1 MSRYGVALR
10 LARRD
15 ITRAPARTLL
25 TMAMVA
31 LPVLAVT
38 TGDVLL
44 RGVDAVGG
52 SDEPIDMLGPRAEA
66 LVRVQ
71 PGRPA
76 ELSQDASGN
85 GTSFAEA
92 TNRPRLTAEE
102 VLAVLPAGSRL
113 ASIETGIAA
122 IALADGPGRVRAV
135 LADPADPLLAGR
147 YTVASGRLPAAADE
161 VAVAPSLLAAGLTV
175 GGSVQDGADQAL
187 QVVGVLAEGGGLSS
201 TLLGLPG
208 ATDLQAE
215 EFTPSQEWL
224 VDGPADVTYDD
235 VLELNALGAVVT
247 SRAVLRDPPP
257 ATEPEVSS
265 GGADSATIV
274 IVGLVAAMAVLE
286 VVLLAGPAFAVSAR
300 RQRRG
305 LAQLSAAGG
314 RPEDSQLVVLLG
326 ALLLGSVAA
335 VAGVALGLGTAVLV
349 RAVAPAFAEGSLQI
363 PVLDLGVVVAV
374 AVLAALLAAGVPA
387 RSASRQDPMA
397 VLTDRPVPTRRSRLP
412 VSLGLVLL
420 GVGVLAC
427 VLAARGGNEVS
438 VALAAVPTVLGAA
451 LLAPLALTTAAR
463 LSPRLPFALRYAVR
477 DAARQRGRTAPA
489 VAAIA
494 AVVAGAVA
502 LGTGASSDAA
512 QYRAMD
518 ERAAAVDVALVTGT
532 LTDQAVWDRLETAV
546 ARAGGTGVAQVRVP
560 EQQPDFAST
569 LLVCGRVDAA
579 GGCNTGLLSAGYS
592 SSFSSPV
599 LVGESGLA
607 AVGIT
612 GADRDRALQS
622 LAAGGAV
629 AFTDQPDR
637 PQTVQLRTP
646 GEAPRTTTVPV
657 ALVET
662 TGGGFAP
669 VVAVLSEA
677 AAEALDLTV
686 VTTALVLDPPADAR
700 AISDAIALRAP
711 EVSLQLSGQGG
722 DSDRGTGLVLLLL
735 GAVAGVLVL
744 GGVLTSTLLALADA
758 RPQFATLLA
767 IGAAD
772 RSRRSVAAGYAATI
786 GVLGALLGLG
796 AGLVTGV
803 AVVYPL
809 TTDGRPLDGLFPP
822 FLDVPWLL
830 LVGLVVAVPAV
841 AALVAALSTRGPLP
855 RAGRKALA

>member
-1 MSRYGVALR
+1 MSRYSVAWR

-52 SDEPIDMLGPRAEA
+52 SGQPLDVLGSQAEA
-66 LVRVQ
+66 LVRAQ

-92 TNRPRLTAEE
+92 TNRPPLTAAD

-113 ASIETGIAA
+113 ASVETGIAS
-122 IALADGPGRVRAV
+122 ITLPDGPGRVRAV

-147 YTVASGRLPAAADE
+147 YTVDSGRLPAADNE
-161 VAVAPSLLAAGLTV
+161 IAVAPSLVAAGLTV
-175 GGSVQDGADQAL
+175 GADVQDDTGQSF
-187 QVVGVLAEGGGLSS
+187 QIVGVLPDADILTS

-208 ATDLQAE
+208 VTDLQPE

-224 VDGPADVTYDD
+224 VDSPADVTYDD

-257 ATEPEVSS
+257 QTAQPSS
-265 GGADSATIV
+265 SGADSAGIV
-274 IVGLVAAMAVLE
+274 VVGLVVAMAVLE
-286 VVLLAGPAFAVSAR
+286 IVLLAGPAFAVSAR
-300 RQRRG
+300 RQQRA

-314 RPEDSQLVVLLG
+314 RPQDSQLVVLLG

-335 VAGVALGLGTAVLV
+335 LAGVGLGVGAATVV
-349 RAVAPAFAEGSLQI
+349 RAVAPVFAEGPRQVPL
-363 PVLDLGVVVAV
+363 LDLAAITVVAI
-374 AVLAALLAAGVPA
+374 LSALLAAAVPA

-397 VLTDRPVPTRRSRLP
+397 VLTDRPVPTRPSPLP
-412 VSLGLVLL
+412 FTLGLVLL
-420 GVGVLAC
+420 GIGVLAC
-427 VLAARGGNEVS
+427 ARAARGGNEVS
-438 VALAAVPTVLGAA
+438 VALAAVPTVLGVA
-451 LLAPLALTTAAR
+451 LLAPLALVAAAR

-502 LGTGASSDAA
+502 LGIGASSDAA
-512 QYRAMD
+512 QYRAD
-518 ERAAAVDVALVTGT
+518 DARAAAVDVALVTGR
-532 LTDQAVWDRLETAV
+532 LTDQAVWDGLEGAV
-546 ARAGGTGVAQVRVP
+546 ARAGGTGVAQVRG
-560 EQQPDFAST
+560 PDDTDFTRPVS
-569 LLVCGRVDAA
+569 VCGRADPA
-579 GGCNTGLLSAGYS
+579 GGCAQGLLAGGFGGN
-592 SSFSSPV
+592 FSTSL

-607 AVGIT
+607 AAGIV
-612 GADRDRALQS
+612 GADRDRALEA

-637 PQTVQLRTP
+637 PETVALQA
-646 GEAPRTTTVPV
+646 GGDSPRTTTVPV
-657 ALVET
+657 ALID
-662 TGGGFAP
+662 TGGRFAP
-669 VVAVLSEA
+669 VEAVLSEA
-677 AAEALDLTV
+677 AAEALDLDV
-686 VTTALVLDPPADAR
+686 VTTALVLDVPTDTGSISA
-700 AISDAIALRAP
+700 AISLRAP
-711 EVSLQLSGQGG
+711 EVSLQLPGQGG

-744 GGVLTSTLLALADA
+744 GGVLTSTLLALSDA
-758 RPQFATLLA
+758 RPQFATLHA
-767 IGAAD
+767 VGATD
-772 RSRRSVAAGYAATI
+772 RSRRSVAAGHAATL
-786 GVLGALLGLG
+786 GVLGTLLGLG
-796 AGLVTGV
+796 AGLVIGLAV
-803 AVVYPL
+803 AYPL
-809 TTDGRPLDGLFPP
+809 TTNGQRTGGLLPP

-830 LVGLVVAVPAV
+830 LAGLVVAVPAV
-841 AALVAALSTRGPLP
+841 AALVAALSARGPLP
-855 RAGRKALA
+855 SAGRKAMA